1 MFQLLAHDLQVCI
14 YHKDHHQQQYQ
25 QILEVG
31 LLVLSLASPK
41 KFIRNVN
48 KRKNLE
54 ELSLAVRYL
63 EYENYAYHLH
73 KH

>member
-14 YHKDHHQQQYQ
+14 YHKDHHQRQYQ
-25 QILEVG
+25 QILEVA
-31 LLVLSLASPK
+31 LQVLSPASPT

-54 ELSLAVRYL
+54 ERSLAVRYL
-63 EYENYAYHLH
+63 EYETDAYHLH